1 MSIWLLKKLT
11 SLSYYVRVEI
21 DEFVDIFEL
30 RLEIGRVLF
39 QQPTGTNNTHVP
51 NVCLVRFN

>member
-1 MSIWLLKKLT
+1 MSILLLKKLT
-11 SLSYYVRVEI
+11 PLSYYVRVEI

-39 QQPTGTNNTHVP
+39 QQPTGTNDTHVA